1 MSFPENDNEFQEMVV
16 DHVTDEETGYV
27 IRIGNQC
34 TYIDK
39 SYGVFVKTGDKIRI
53 YGKGFGYTIRGIFIN
68 GKEVYYQTVEEFDRD
83 LKERARERD
92 EERIKRVQDLEQ
104 ELIDNPP
111 DEPFAWQPGM
121 GEISGFGGGY
131 EQCCR
136 TMLQAGLQWLSRNP
150 DIALR
155 FKMYENVVGI
165 AVAEND
171 DSEVLNEV
179 LMDAAGGDCTGAMHQ
194 AVVSHILWIQH
205 HSWDEYVAKRK
216 KFALE
221 EKEYDDAV
229 SK

>member
-1 MSFPENDNEFQEMVV
+1 MIISEVTEEEEGYLITV
-16 DHVTDEETGYV
+16 DYG
-27 IRIGNQC
+27 Q
-34 TYIDK
+34 TYIAK
-39 SYGVFVKTGDKIRI
+39 SHGVVIKTGDKIRI
-53 YGKGFGYTIRGIFIN
+53 YGKGFGYQIRGIFIN
-68 GKEVYYQTVEEFDRD
+68 GKEFYYKTIEEFEIER
-83 LKERARERD
+83 KEWLRKHE
-92 EERIKRVQDLEQ
+92 EERTKEIQDLEQ
-104 ELIDNPP
+104 ELIDNPS

-131 EQCCR
+131 EKCCR
-136 TMLQAGLQWLSRNP
+136 TMLQTGLQWLSQNP

-205 HSWDEYVAKRK
+205 HSWEEYVEKRK